1 MTSNSSRT
9 PLRAR
14 AASSASTS
22 VIAPSA
28 DCTTDTATRSWSPA
42 WAASSG
48 SGTSVTRTPRWACT
62 ANGRVTEENSPRAT
76 STRVP
81 SGTDAASGPIRPEV
95 VAPCATSA
103 TGTPVIA
110 ANPARAASTSS
121 SKSFGEAA
129 PTAQRAT
136 TSATTA
142 DARSGGMPML
152 AVFR

>member
-1 MTSNSSRT
+1 M
-9 PLRAR
+9 
-14 AASSASTS
+14 
-22 VIAPSA
+22 
-28 DCTTDTATRSWSPA
+28 
-42 WAASSG
+42 
-48 SGTSVTRTPRWACT
+48 
-62 ANGRVTEENSPRAT
+62 
-76 STRVP
+76 P